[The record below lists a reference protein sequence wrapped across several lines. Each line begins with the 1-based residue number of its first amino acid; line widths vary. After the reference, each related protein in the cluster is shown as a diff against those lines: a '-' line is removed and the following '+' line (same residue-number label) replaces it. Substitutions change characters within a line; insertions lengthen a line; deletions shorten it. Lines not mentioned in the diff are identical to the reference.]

1 MTLDIKL
8 YGMGRTRSARC
19 RWTLDELGL
28 AYEYVDDRALLHS
41 EELRRLHPQGKM
53 PAILID
59 GQPLFE
65 SAPICEYLCDLVAEP
80 TLIGAVGTYERA
92 QHAQW
97 TAFVLTELDA
107 YLWSDFKHTRA
118 YSEEHRSAEVT
129 ASNAKEI
136 QRALDVL
143 DKELASR
150 DFLIG
155 NRFCVTDIIVGW
167 SINWAANTGHLA
179 AFTQLSRYLARLQE
193 RKHCTIKPR
202 STP

>member
-28 AYEYVDDRALLHS
+28 AHEYVDDRALLHS
-41 EELRRLHPQGKM
+41 EELRGLHPQGKM

-80 TLIGAVGTYERA
+80 TLIGAPGTYERA

-107 YLWSDFKHTRA
+107 YLWSDFKHTHF
-118 YSEEHRSAEVT
+118 YPEEHRSTRIT

-136 QRALDVL
+136 QSALDVL

-150 DFLIG
+150 DFLVG
-155 NRFCVTDIIVGW
+155 NRFSVTDIIVGW
-167 SINWAANTGHLA
+167 SINWAANTDHLA
-179 AFTQLSRYLARLQE
+179 AFTQLSRYLARLHE
-193 RKHCTIKPR
+193 REHCTIKPE
-202 STP
+202 

>member
-59 GQPLFE
+59 DEPLFE
-65 SAPICEYLCDLVAEP
+65 SAPICEHLCDLVAEP

-97 TAFVLTELDA
+97 TSFVLTELDA
-107 YLWSDFKHTRA
+107 YLWSDFRHTRV

-136 QRALDVL
+136 QSALDVL
-143 DKELASR
+143 DGEIASK

-155 NRFCVTDIIVGW
+155 NRFSVTDIIVGW
-167 SINWAANTGHLA
+167 SINWAANIGHLA
-179 AFTQLSRYLARLQE
+179 AFTRLCRYLARLQE
-193 RKHCTIKPR
+193 REHCTIKPG
-202 STP
+202 

>member
-28 AYEYVDDRALLHS
+28 AYEYADDRALLHS
-41 EELRRLHPQGKM
+41 EELRGVHPQGKM
-53 PAILID
+53 PAILIG

-97 TAFVLTELDA
+97 TSFVLTELDA
-107 YLWSDFKHTRA
+107 YLWSDFKHTHA
-118 YSEEHRSAEVT
+118 YSEEHRSAEVM
-129 ASNAKEI
+129 ASMPK
-136 QRALDVL
+136 
-143 DKELASR
+143 
-150 DFLIG
+150 
-155 NRFCVTDIIVGW
+155 RFKAHWMYWTKNSPPGI
-167 SINWAANTGHLA
+167 
-179 AFTQLSRYLARLQE
+179 F
-193 RKHCTIKPR
+193 
-202 STP
+202 

>member
-1 MTLDIKL
+1 MTLNIKL

-28 AYEYVDDRALLHS
+28 AYEYVDDRSLLHS
-41 EELRRLHPQGKM
+41 EELRGLHPQGKM

-97 TAFVLTELDA
+97 TSFVLTELDA
-107 YLWSDFKHTRA
+107 YLWSDFRHTRV
-118 YSEEHRSAEVT
+118 YSEEHRSTRIT

-136 QRALDVL
+136 QSALNVL

-150 DFLIG
+150 NFLIG
-155 NRFCVTDIIVGW
+155 NRFSVTDIIVGW
-167 SINWAANTGHLA
+167 SISWAANTGHLA

-193 RKHCTIKPR
+193 RDHCTINPE
-202 STP
+202 

>member
-28 AYEYVDDRALLHS
+28 AHEYVDDRALLHS
-41 EELRRLHPQGKM
+41 EELRGLHPQGKM

-80 TLIGAVGTYERA
+80 TLIGALGTYERA

-107 YLWSDFKHTRA
+107 YLWSDFKHTHF
-118 YSEEHRSAEVT
+118 YPEEHRSTRIT

-136 QRALDVL
+136 QSALDVL

-155 NRFCVTDIIVGW
+155 NRFSVTDIIVGW
-167 SINWAANTGHLA
+167 SINWAANTDHLA
-179 AFTQLSRYLARLQE
+179 AFTHLSRYLARLQE
-193 RKHCTIKPR
+193 HEHCTIKPG
-202 STP
+202 

>member
-59 GQPLFE
+59 DEPLFE
-65 SAPICEYLCDLVAEP
+65 SAPICEHLCDLVAEP

-107 YLWSDFKHTRA
+107 YLWSDSKHTRA
-118 YSEEHRSAEVT
+118 YPEEHRSTRIT

-136 QRALDVL
+136 QSALDVL
-143 DKELASR
+143 DGELASR

-155 NRFCVTDIIVGW
+155 NRFSVTDIIVGW
-167 SINWAANTGHLA
+167 SINWAANTDHLA
-179 AFTQLSRYLARLQE
+179 AFTHLARYLARLQE
-193 RKHCTIKPR
+193 RKHCTIKP
-202 STP
+202 

>member
-19 RWTLDELGL
+19 RWTLDELAL
-28 AYEYVDDRALLHS
+28 AYEYVDDRSLLYS
-41 EELRRLHPQGKM
+41 EELRGLHPQGKM

-65 SAPICEYLCDLVAEP
+65 SAPICEHLCDLVAEP

-97 TAFVLTELDA
+97 TSFVLTELDA
-107 YLWSDFKHTRA
+107 YLWSDFRHTRV
-118 YSEEHRSAEVT
+118 YSEEHRSTRIT

-136 QRALDVL
+136 QSALDVL
-143 DKELASR
+143 DGELASR

-155 NRFCVTDIIVGW
+155 NRFSVTDIIVGW
-167 SINWAANTGHLA
+167 SINWAANTDHLA
-179 AFTQLSRYLARLQE
+179 AFTHLSRYLARLQE
-193 RKHCTIKPR
+193 REHCTIKPG
-202 STP
+202 

>member
-1 MTLDIKL
+1 MTLDIRL

-28 AYEYVDDRALLHS
+28 AHEYVDDRALLHS
-41 EELRRLHPQGKM
+41 EELRGLHPQGKM

-80 TLIGAVGTYERA
+80 MLISALGTYERA

-107 YLWSDFKHTRA
+107 YLWSDFKHTLA
-118 YSEEHRSAEVT
+118 YPEEHCSTRITV
-129 ASNAKEI
+129 SNAKEI
-136 QRALDVL
+136 QSALDVL

-155 NRFCVTDIIVGW
+155 NRFSVTDIIVGW
-167 SINWAANTGHLA
+167 SINWAANTDHLA

-193 RKHCTIKPR
+193 REHCTIKPR

>member
-41 EELRRLHPQGKM
+41 EELRGLHPQGKM

-59 GQPLFE
+59 GQTLFE
-65 SAPICEYLCDLVAEP
+65 SAPICEYLCDRVAEP

-97 TAFVLTELDA
+97 TSFVLTELDA
-107 YLWSDFKHTRA
+107 YLWSDFRHTRV
-118 YSEEHRSAEVT
+118 YSEEHRSTRIT

-136 QRALDVL
+136 QSALNVL

-150 DFLIG
+150 NFLIG
-155 NRFCVTDIIVGW
+155 NRFSVTDIIVGW
-167 SINWAANTGHLA
+167 SISWAANTGHLA

-193 RKHCTIKPR
+193 RDHCTIKPE
-202 STP
+202 